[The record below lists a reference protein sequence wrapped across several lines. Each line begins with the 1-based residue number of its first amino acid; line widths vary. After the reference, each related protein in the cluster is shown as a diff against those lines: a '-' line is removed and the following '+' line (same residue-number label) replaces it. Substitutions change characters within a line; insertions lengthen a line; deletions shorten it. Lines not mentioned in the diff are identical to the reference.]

1 MIGTLERHKIIIF
14 VTRGMKDELPM
25 VKEMVKKVVKAGS
38 KVYRWVLV
46 SIKDPGVDV
55 VSITNDHEDLDADL
69 NELTYGGGGDIQ
81 EQVLKG
87 GENCY
92 FTRCHKLPKVAL
104 SFHKLP

>member
-1 MIGTLERHKIIIF
+1 MIGTLEHHKIIIF

-46 SIKDPGVDV
+46 SIKDPGVEV

-69 NELTYGGGGDIQ
+69 DELTYGGGGDVQ

-87 GENCY
+87 GRN
-92 FTRCHKLPKVAL
+92 
-104 SFHKLP
+104 SFKTF